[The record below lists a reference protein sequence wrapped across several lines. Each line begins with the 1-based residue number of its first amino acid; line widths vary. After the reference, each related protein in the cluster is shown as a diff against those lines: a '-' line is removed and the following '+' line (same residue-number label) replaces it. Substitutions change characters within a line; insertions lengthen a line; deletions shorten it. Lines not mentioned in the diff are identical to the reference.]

1 MASHHFIVLVDQTCW
16 RVVHVRGQQ
25 ALAMRTFECDD
36 SRRQE
41 ILRWWQQFP
50 QARVSFLTNHADE
63 NYHVETLPQVRGS
76 AGRQLLMRKLAAW
89 PFSQGM
95 HAVCRL
101 GHVKTL
107 RRESRFL
114 FVALTY
120 PALSH
125 WLSVLQVQPI
135 RVQGVYTQALC
146 LVCWLSATLQ
156 GVMHG
161 LCVQYTAQQV
171 RFSYIHQ
178 RRLFFSRLISLPSD
192 TLSTPEDFVGRIAQE
207 VAQIR
212 MTLIHQHWLQEAD
225 ALSLVWLGQAP
236 VDLSLF
242 KAQLPAGCVW
252 AEISDMDGHSRNRDL
267 PSGLHAMEWAA
278 IQPILKGGPLPNLAP
293 EPVLL
298 LDSSARIKR
307 HLHWAGAA
315 MVCLMALICWVSIQA
330 TYQAQVQ
337 MQQVKRQLQVGQRT
351 PAEHINQAQFSGI
364 RALTQAVQG
373 LQASVRLPEHA
384 LALMQQALTGLPH
397 WQVASLAWDFSE
409 SSPQVDAATQHPSR
423 WRETLTV
430 TWLQGD
436 RSEQAAM
443 EWQQLLTRL
452 RGLPEIEKV
461 EVLTP
466 SASSSNA
473 QRQGNTGQ
481 APAPDQPPV
490 LKLYLRDVNQAAT

>member
-25 ALAMRTFECDD
+25 ALAMRMFECDD

-50 QARVSFLTNHADE
+50 QARVSFLANHADE
-63 NYHVETLPQVRGS
+63 HYHVETLPQVRGS

-101 GHVKTL
+101 GYVKTL

-120 PALSH
+120 PTLVH
-125 WLSVLQVQPI
+125 WLLVLQAQSI

-146 LVCWLSATLQ
+146 LVCWLPATLQ
-156 GVMHG
+156 VMRG
-161 LCVQYTAQQV
+161 LCVQYMAQQV
-171 RFSYIHQ
+171 RISYIYQ
-178 RRLFFSRLISLPSD
+178 QRLFFSRLISLPSD
-192 TLSTPEDFVGRIAQE
+192 TLSTPEDFVSRIVYE

-225 ALSLVWLGQAP
+225 VLSLVWLGQVP
-236 VDLSLF
+236 VDLQLL
-242 KAQLPAGCVW
+242 KAQLPAGCIW
-252 AEISDMDGHSRNRDL
+252 AEDSEVAGHFSGSDL

-278 IQPILKGGPLPNLAP
+278 IQPILKGRPLPNLAP
-293 EPVLL
+293 EAVLL

-307 HLHWAGAA
+307 HLHWAGAT
-315 MVCLMALICWVSIQA
+315 MVCLMTLICWVSMQA
-330 TYQAQVQ
+330 THQAQVQ
-337 MQQVKRQLQVGQRT
+337 MQQVKRQLQVGRRT
-351 PAEHINQAQFSGI
+351 PAVHINQAQLSGM

-373 LQASVRLPEHA
+373 LQASVRLPERA
-384 LALMQQALTGLPH
+384 LALMQQALTGISH
-397 WQVASLAWDFSE
+397 WQVAALAWDFSE
-409 SSPQVDAATQHPSR
+409 RSSQADAVTKDPSR

-430 TWLQGD
+430 TWSQGGP
-436 RSEQAAM
+436 SEQAAM

-461 EVLTP
+461 ELLTP
-466 SASSSNA
+466 SASASSA

-481 APAPDQPPV
+481 APAPDHPPV
-490 LKLYLRDVNQAAT
+490 LKLYLRDVHEAAT

>member
-50 QARVSFLTNHADE
+50 QARVSFLANHADE
-63 NYHVETLPQVRGS
+63 HYHVETLPQVRGS
-76 AGRQLLMRKLAAW
+76 AGRQLLLRKLAAW

-120 PALSH
+120 PTLVH
-125 WLSVLQVQPI
+125 WLSVLQAQSI

-146 LVCWLSATLQ
+146 LVCWLPATLQ

-171 RFSYIHQ
+171 RVSYIYQ
-178 RRLFFSRLISLPSD
+178 QRLFFSRLISLPSD
-192 TLSTPEDFVGRIAQE
+192 TLSTPEDFVNRIVYE

-225 ALSLVWLGQAP
+225 VLSLVWLGQVP
-236 VDLSLF
+236 VDLPLF
-242 KAQLPAGCVW
+242 KAQLPAGCIW
-252 AEISDMDGHSRNRDL
+252 AEDSEVAGHFSGSDL

-278 IQPILKGGPLPNLAP
+278 IQPILKGRPLPNLAP
-293 EPVLL
+293 EAVLL

-307 HLHWAGAA
+307 HLHWAGAT
-315 MVCLMALICWVSIQA
+315 MVCLMTLICWVSMQA
-330 TYQAQVQ
+330 THQAQVQ
-337 MQQVKRQLQVGQRT
+337 MQQVKRQLQVGRRT
-351 PAEHINQAQFSGI
+351 PAVHINQAQLSGM

-373 LQASVRLPEHA
+373 LQASVRLPERA
-384 LALMQQALTGLPH
+384 LALMQQALTGISH
-397 WQVASLAWDFSE
+397 WQVAALAWDFSE
-409 SSPQVDAATQHPSR
+409 RSSQADVVTYHPSR

-430 TWLQGD
+430 TWSQGG

-461 EVLTP
+461 ELLTP
-466 SASSSNA
+466 SVSASSA

-481 APAPDQPPV
+481 APAPDHPPV
-490 LKLYLRDVNQAAT
+490 LKLYLRDVHEAAT